1 VGTNPVN
8 PQTED
13 INVNVQVV
21 EDGVEEE
28 VAPHIGT
35 ATAPAVGVET
45 HEKGEV
51 ATEKVIT
58 LLLGTAANEAV
69 TNERGAEM
77 TNRGTNRT
85 SV

>member
-1 VGTNPVN
+1 VVGINPVN
-8 PQTED
+8 PQSED

-21 EDGVEEE
+21 EDGAEEE

-35 ATAPAVGVET
+35 ATALAVGVDEI
-45 HEKGEV
+45 GEV

-58 LLLGTAANEAV
+58 LLLGTANEVV
-69 TNERGAEM
+69 TNDRGAEM
-77 TNRGTNRT
+77 TNRGINRT